1 MRGIRPSWKL
11 ALIAVLACALHGPV
25 RATDGTWV
33 GGNIGDPTE
42 WTEPANWTS
51 NPNLPDGTATFTT
64 SANTVV
70 DSNGLVT
77 IGRVE
82 FTAVPNAPSYSIT
95 LNDFFIVNGTGIFN
109 NSTNPETFT
118 NTLGMVFQGASTAS
132 GGTGVVTYINSGSIS
147 FLSTSTAGNAKI
159 TNGGVLDFFDTST
172 AGTATIVNNAVM
184 DFFDS
189 SRAGTA
195 NITNGGTLTFNN
207 TSSAQGA
214 TIGNSG
220 TLNFNNSSTAGNATI
235 NNIGGTVTFN
245 DTSTAGNAQISNNGG
260 TSFLRFFN
268 TATAGNSIITNAGGA
283 VLSFNDSS
291 TAGTATFTNG
301 AIMSFN
307 NTATAAN
314 ATITNTIFGGL
325 QFLDTST
332 AGNATII
339 NNTGA
344 TSFLGA
350 STAGT
355 ATITNTGGGGTVY
368 FGGASDGATA
378 RVFNNAGGIVDISQV
393 TTGVSVG
400 SIEGAGNIFLGSK
413 VLSLGNTNL
422 NFEISGA
429 VADGGIGGG
438 GGGALTK
445 IGTGTLTLSG
455 VSTYTGNTNVNG
467 GTLAVNGSIVS
478 SVFVNSG
485 STLSGV
491 GTVGA
496 INALSGGTVAPGNS
510 IGTLNVTNNVSFVAG
525 SIYRVEAN
533 AAGAAD
539 KIFANGTASLSGGSV
554 HVLAQP
560 GSYLPST
567 TYTILTALLGRTG
580 VFDSVTS
587 NFIFLTPTLTYDAN
601 NVYLTLVRNANAFA
615 DQGRTRNQRA
625 VGGALDRSPPGST
638 LVTAVSLL
646 TPDQARQAYD
656 ALSGEIHASTQGVLI
671 DSSRYMRLAI
681 LGRLRQ
687 ASYAAE
693 APGVGALAYGGPALA
708 FQDPVGAHY
717 GPAAGPRY
725 AFWTQGFGSWGRFDS
740 DGNAAAVRRDFGGFV
755 SGVDARLGPEW
766 RAGVAAGYARS
777 SINDRARSST
787 AGVDTAQVAAYSGAR
802 VGALSVRVGA
812 AFAWHDINTSR
823 SIVFPGFADA
833 ATARYGGESGQ
844 VFGEIGYGM
853 AFGSTAV
860 EPFAGLAWVH
870 LRTDPFAE
878 SGGPAA
884 LTGAT
889 NNQDVGYSTLGIRM
903 ATIWILRNGWTLV
916 PRASVAWQ
924 HAFSDVTPTTPLVFQ
939 STGAGFVVAG
949 VPLARDSALIDAG
962 FDVRLTPQTSI
973 GISYIGQIAAAL
985 QDHGVKGHVTS
996 RF

>member
-1 MRGIRPSWKL
+1 MRGIRSSWKL
-11 ALIAVLACALHGPV
+11 ALLAALACTLTGPA

-33 GGNIGDPTE
+33 GGTSTE
-42 WTEPANWTS
+42 WTDGTNWTS
-51 NPNLPDGTATFTT
+51 NPNVPDGTATFTST
-64 SANTVV
+64 GNTTV

-77 IGRVE
+77 IGRVQ
-82 FTAVPNAPSYSIT
+82 FTAAPNALSYSIT
-95 LNDFFIVNGTGIFN
+95 LNDFFIVNGAGIFN
-109 NSTNPETFT
+109 DSTNPQTFN
-118 NTLGMVFQGASTAS
+118 NTVGMVFQGASTAS

-147 FLSTSTAGNAKI
+147 FLATSTAGNAHI
-159 TNGGVLDFFDTST
+159 TNGGVLDFFETSN
-172 AGTATIVNNAVM
+172 ASSATIVNNAVM

-195 NITNGGTLTFNN
+195 NITNSTTGTLTFNN
-207 TSSAQGA
+207 TASAGNA

-220 TLNFNNSSTAGNATI
+220 TVNFT
-235 NNIGGTVTFN
+235 
-245 DTSTAGNAQISNNGG
+245 
-260 TSFLRFFN
+260 
-268 TATAGNSIITNAGGA
+268 GA
-283 VLSFNDSS
+283 S
-291 TAGTATFTNG
+291 
-301 AIMSFN
+301 
-307 NTATAAN
+307 TAAN
-314 ATITNTIFGGL
+314 ATITNIGGVVSFYNTSTAGNAHISNNGGISGLHFFDTATAGNSTITNAGGALFDFNNSSNAGTANITNNAFMNFNNTSSAANATITNNINGAL
-325 QFLDTST
+325 QFLDGST
-332 AGNATII
+332 AGNATIT
-339 NNTGA
+339 NNGA
-344 TSFLGA
+344 
-350 STAGT
+350 
-355 ATITNTGGGGTVY
+355 VY
-368 FGGASDGATA
+368 FGGTSDGSTA
-378 RVFNNAGGIVDISQV
+378 RVFNNAGGGVDISQV

-422 NFEISGA
+422 SFEISG
-429 VADGGIGGG
+429 VIADGGTAGGI
-438 GGGALTK
+438 GGALTK

-467 GTLAVNGSIVS
+467 GTLAVNGSLVS
-478 SVFVNSG
+478 PVFVNSG
-485 STLSGV
+485 GTLSGV

-496 INALSGGTVAPGNS
+496 INALAGGIVAPGNS

-533 AAGAAD
+533 AAGLAD
-539 KIFANGTASLSGGSV
+539 KIFANGTASLTGGTV
-554 HVLAQP
+554 QVLAQP

-580 VFDSVTS
+580 VFDSVTT

-615 DQGRTRNQRA
+615 NQGQTRNQRA

-656 ALSGEIHASTQGVLI
+656 ALSGEIYASTQSALI
-671 DSSRYMRLAI
+671 DSARYMRLAV

-687 ASYAAE
+687 ASYAVE
-693 APGVGALAYGGPALA
+693 APGVGAFTYGGPALA

-717 GPAAGPRY
+717 GPAAGPGY

-740 DGNAAAVRRDFGGFV
+740 DGNAGAVRRDFGGFV
-755 SGVDARLGPEW
+755 SGVDARLGPDW

-802 VGALSVRVGA
+802 AGAISVRIGA
-812 AFAWHDINTSR
+812 AFAWHEINTSR

-884 LTGAT
+884 LTGAA

-903 ATIWILRNGWTLV
+903 ATIWLLQNGWALV
-916 PRASVAWQ
+916 PRASIAWQ
-924 HAFSDVTPTTPLVFQ
+924 HAFSDITPTTPLVFQ
-939 STGAGFVVAG
+939 STGAGFLVAG
-949 VPLARDSALIDAG
+949 VPLARDAALIEAG
-962 FDVRLTPQTSI
+962 FDVRVTPQTSI

-985 QDHGVKGHVTS
+985 QDHGLKGHVTS